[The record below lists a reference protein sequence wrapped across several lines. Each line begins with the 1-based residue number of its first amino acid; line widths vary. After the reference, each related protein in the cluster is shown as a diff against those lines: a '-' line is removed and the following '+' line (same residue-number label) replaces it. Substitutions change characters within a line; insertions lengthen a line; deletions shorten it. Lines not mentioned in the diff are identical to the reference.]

1 MANFS
6 RSLLHHPL
14 FTETMTHQIDVLDK
28 GYVRLV
34 EHMGTDLSV
43 VRAARV
49 SYDAD
54 WRTGE
59 NEGSDAKLI
68 RYLWKHHHTSP
79 FEAATLTFEVKAP
92 IFVFRQWHRHR
103 TQSYNEVSA
112 RYTELPDEFYIP
124 DPAKIG
130 QQSAHNKQVRD
141 IALQDSIPDARME
154 QVTGY
159 AVWCQQTFITYKTLL
174 ADGWPRELA
183 RMVLPL
189 STYSRMFDTMNLLN
203 LFKFLTLRLH
213 PHAQWEIQEYARA
226 IVTLIEPHFPVA
238 VAAWRE
244 SQPSEPLRG

>member
-1 MANFS
+1 
-6 RSLLHHPL
+6 
-14 FTETMTHQIDVLDK
+14 MTQQIDVLDK
-28 GYVRLV
+28 GFVRLV
-34 EHMGTDLSV
+34 DHMGSDLSI

-68 RYLWKHHHTSP
+68 RYLWRNHHTSP

-112 RYTELPDEFYIP
+112 RYTELPDEFYVP
-124 DPAKIG
+124 DPGKIG
-130 QQSAHNKQVRD
+130 QQSTHNKQVREISD
-141 IALQDSIPDARME
+141 QQDDMALGERELEVEAYQMVCDNSFT
-154 QVTGY
+154 QY
-159 AVWCQQTFITYKTLL
+159 QTLL
-174 ADGWPRELA
+174 KRGWPRELA
-183 RMVLPL
+183 RMCLPL

-226 IVTLIEPHFPVA
+226 IVTLIEPYFPVA

-244 SQPSEPLRG
+244 SQPS